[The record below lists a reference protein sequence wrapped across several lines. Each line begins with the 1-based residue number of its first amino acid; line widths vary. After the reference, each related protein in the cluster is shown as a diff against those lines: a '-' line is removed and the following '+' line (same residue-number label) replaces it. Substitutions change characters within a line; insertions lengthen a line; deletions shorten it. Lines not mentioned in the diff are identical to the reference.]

1 MDGEVQ
7 TVYTERVKTL
17 VTWLPIALVVGL
29 ALAFFFRPRA
39 TELVGETEFQR
50 PEAPNFQ
57 PVVVPFGSAT
67 LRGRVVDEHGA
78 PMVELPIYAR
88 SGDIAHWA
96 YTDRDGRF
104 QLDRLFD
111 EELEVLAL
119 AFGRPTQSFRVRPG
133 ADEVAL
139 QVGPAREPA
148 PRLPD
153 LARSDLSG
161 SLARALEGPTAG
173 FQVLLEPLEPPN
185 VFQGAIP
192 VRAGVDAEG
201 TFRFPGLAHG
211 RYRIRVLPEWA
222 RGGNWPDLAAPD
234 VNLLEH
240 DGTRP
245 ARFVELGDGAL
256 LGRVEHE
263 DGSPL
268 SGALVLVHPAGDEAH
283 PFPAAASDA
292 EGAFRIAELPAGR
305 YAVEVRAGEDVEEL
319 PEVEV
324 KRGVVSTLPIA
335 RLVVRNP
342 AASTESKP

>member
-1 MDGEVQ
+1 MDGALQ

-29 ALAFFFRPRA
+29 VLAFFFRPRSID
-39 TELVGETEFQR
+39 LVGETVFQR
-50 PEAPNFQ
+50 PQAPSFQ
-57 PVVVPFGSAT
+57 PVIVPFGSAT
-67 LRGRVVDEHGA
+67 LRGRVVDEHGE
-78 PMVELPIYAR
+78 PLVELPIYAR
-88 SGDIAHWA
+88 SGDVAHWA

-133 ADEVAL
+133 ADEVPL
-139 QVGPAREPA
+139 QLGPAREPA
-148 PRLPD
+148 PRLPEI
-153 LARSDLSG
+153 ARSDLSG
-161 SLARALEGPTAG
+161 SLVRALEGPSAG
-173 FQVLLEPLEPPN
+173 FQVLLEPLDPPN

-192 VRAGVDAEG
+192 VRTGVDAEG
-201 TFRFPGLAHG
+201 AFRFPGLAHG

-234 VNLLEH
+234 GNLLEH

-245 ARFVELGDGAL
+245 ERLVELGDGAL
-256 LGRVEHE
+256 LGRVERE
-263 DGSPL
+263 DLSPL

-283 PFPAAASDA
+283 PFPAVASDSQ
-292 EGAFRIAELPAGR
+292 GSFRIADLPAGR
-305 YAVEVRAGEDVEEL
+305 YTVEVRAGEDVEEL

-324 KRGVVSTLPIA
+324 TRGVVSTLPVA

-342 AASTESKP
+342 TDSIESKP